1 MPARKASSVS
11 GPYAKLRKAAGE
23 ALAALDEIEELVMAG
38 EDRESIIEAAMRA
51 GSAMGFEVVVDDE
64 PEEATNQAMEVIEAL
79 REQLEPLSGGS
90 RPQKRDDDDDGDEK
104 PAVAEKPTLELR
116 KGSNYR
122 VKSGKDAGKVGVLFW
137 VGDGKFGGAM
147 RVGLKSGNETIWADA
162 GLIEPAE

>member
-23 ALAALDEIEELVMAG
+23 ALAALDEIEDLVMAG
-38 EDRESIIEAAMRA
+38 EDRESIISAAMRA

-79 REQLEPLSGGS
+79 REKLEPLSGGS
-90 RPQKRDDDDDGDEK
+90 RPGPSDDDDDDDEV
-104 PAVAEKPTLELR
+104 PAEKPPPLELR
-116 KGSNYR
+116 KGSRYR
-122 VKSGKDAGKVGVLFW
+122 VKSGKDAGKLGVLFW

-147 RVGLKSGNETIWADA
+147 RVGLKDGKDTIWADA
-162 GLIEPAE
+162 GVIEPAE